1 MKPKIK
7 VLSLTFTILVLLG
20 IGLTASWAVP
30 RVIEVKVLKTQSPPV
45 IDGKLKD
52 WPGDTSITGYATPA
66 DIGKSLQQWRGEPTP
81 AKEEDCSLNIYA
93 MWDEDNFYFAG
104 QVVDEKVFLDAPSGD
119 QRGCAT
125 GEVFEFYV
133 DPLDVRDD
141 KRGFG
146 GTFGGT
152 DKGPVLVQM
161 DPLERLIDKA
171 LWEGAVVADKDLGP
185 HNLEGWS
192 FELRMNKGAFDPV
205 KIVAFKANSTIG
217 FTFMIKDDDNK
228 EQNAALG
235 AYDSVVQWPKGASDA
250 LRNDSMG
257 GLILSSEVAKAIMDV
272 ATKLTTT
279 WSSIK
284 SQ

>member
-1 MKPKIK
+1 
-7 VLSLTFTILVLLG
+7 
-20 IGLTASWAVP
+20 
-30 RVIEVKVLKTQSPPV
+30 
-45 IDGKLKD
+45 
-52 WPGDTSITGYATPA
+52 
-66 DIGKSLQQWRGEPTP
+66 
-81 AKEEDCSLNIYA
+81 
-93 MWDEDNFYFAG
+93 
-104 QVVDEKVFLDAPSGD
+104 
-119 QRGCAT
+119 
-125 GEVFEFYV
+125 
-133 DPLDVRDD
+133 
-141 KRGFG
+141 
-146 GTFGGT
+146 
-152 DKGPVLVQM
+152 M